1 MHYPFDRAGA
11 KFNYLFT
18 KPNGNS
24 RGTAESMKQLLE
36 IVPIVLFFVVYQMDG
51 KEITLGSWEHTF
63 DGIFSATAVL
73 MLATAAQFLL
83 TCAIERKFD
92 KRAAWILLAVCVF
105 GGATLMYRNE
115 AFIQW
120 KPTVFNWVLAAV
132 FLGSQFIGEKNLMER
147 TLGSQIHLPQRVWT
161 TLNLVWVADFFVVGA
176 LNLFVAFN
184 FSEEAWVD
192 YKLYS
197 AIGFTLLLMVLTAII
212 IGPHLAE
219 DGEGELLEPEEPE
232 TR

>member
-1 MHYPFDRAGA
+1 
-11 KFNYLFT
+11 
-18 KPNGNS
+18 
-24 RGTAESMKQLLE
+24 MKQLLE

-51 KEITLGSWEHTF
+51 KDIAIAGWEYHF

-73 MLATAAQFLL
+73 MGATAIQFIL
-83 TCAIERKFD
+83 TCAIERKLD
-92 KRAAWILLAVCVF
+92 KRAGWILLAVCLF
-105 GGATLMYRNE
+105 GGATLLYRDE

-120 KPTVFNWVLAAV
+120 KPTVFNWVLATV
-132 FLGSQFIGEKNLMER
+132 FLGSHFIGKKNLMER
-147 TLGSQIHLPQRVWT
+147 TLGSQIHLPRRVWT
-161 TLNLVWVADFFVVGA
+161 TLNFVWVADFVVVGA
-176 LNLFVAFN
+176 LNLYVAFN

-219 DGEGELLEPEEPE
+219 DGEGELLEPDEPE
-232 TR
+232 AR